1 MMVPRGAVT
10 LRAFSRLSQPT
21 QLDWRLKVTQFKGRV
36 LPAAFLPFA
45 VLTASILP
53 GCSSDDHDQGQGHGD
68 IKTVYR
74 DKVVNLPGST
84 ENESYVDDLS
94 GSEELSAHIIAPPD
108 NADAIFAPV
117 PPPEVNGTTA
127 RETEP
132 TVIKDFSKFAV
143 NDDLTITRGKLNHVR
158 DEAIISADFRLGKS
172 LSLVPLNRSEGQFS
186 FQRTTASADY
196 AIDQGQNIILA
207 VNADPYDM
215 TQGWNVGLIKTNGIT
230 YTGFSDATEQA
241 VVVYK
246 DGRVDILEQVPS
258 FKLKLYANGQA
269 AGELGAVHYYENA
282 SQVNRTFSRGTST
295 KELYPAESY
304 RGTVDMRGR
313 KGALIRAE
321 ANAISVVER
330 GNGQPSVQLPPLSGN
345 VVERVEDRANYVIPA
360 GHALL
365 VDDGAFA
372 IGSHVDI
379 RYETDDPTWNDVD
392 SAIGAGFG
400 RGLLVKDGQLGSNQ
414 GESAASSRTAF
425 GIRADGSFFFLTVDK
440 PAGSQTDGI
449 TETKLAQI
457 MMGYGAVR
465 AVNFDGGGSTTLVGR
480 LPGERYTHLLN
491 VPSDGPERVTAT
503 KWGLKL
509 DASKASYATTSVAVY
524 PRDITLLAGSTYR
537 RFRGVGYDSRSWQGG
552 GEIPDYGISNAAL
565 GLIDPRTGTFRA
577 GDANAQGYVV
587 VQVGQSKGV
596 ARVRVT
602 REIDEIRF
610 DTQEKAVDSGAVVTL
625 SPHLLSNGA
634 EVVYS
639 GGVIQYSV
647 DNAADCAV
655 DAQKGTVTVAH
666 VQGKSCIITAS
677 AAGKST
683 QLKLNI
689 GVAPMIVADFEGD
702 TSMFAAAGARQKTVL
717 LGKVTDQV
725 FAGTTSMKLS
735 WTADPKQPGT
745 FGAYLTDPKKVTK
758 LVGYPKY
765 LGVNVYIPDELAG
778 KVWWVRGLL
787 NDADGKSVTINYNND
802 GDALPERGWHFMKAE
817 IPAGYREPFVFNQ
830 PFRFLVLKT
839 AERIDSSI
847 ILDNF
852 TAIYSDNTDLSGPG
866 VTTSPAADAEINT
879 ASPTISLQV
888 NDTSGVKFDSA
899 YVAIDGVDVS
909 ATLTNNGKD
918 RVEYAAQNLRDGWH
932 RVDYR
937 ISDVNGNVTAD
948 DYLFSVKTGAPR
960 LFIDSDGVTFY
971 PGGTFQLPIRVEG
984 GGAAFSD
991 LGLSLDYDVTK
1002 ADMTVVD
1009 ADLHASNVT
1018 SASGHW
1024 EGHFTGFGAGTSV
1037 VAYLKLHVRDY
1048 IQNTAV
1054 SVVVNG
1060 TLDGTTYR
1068 HPVIRKEVGSRYR
1081 LMTQWGISGQTL
1093 QMLVVDPLG
1102 HAAPGVTVET
1112 FTYDSV
1118 NDTIK
1123 NVTVLGVTNAEGK
1136 LDVAV
1141 PTVPSSTSAL
1151 YRAYDAQGSS
1161 LMTQVQALVERL
1173 TASPRY
1179 LYLTPGNDAR
1189 SVNVTWYTSTAIA
1202 GSQVRFGTGT
1212 GALDQLR
1219 EGTSAILPFFYG
1231 AEAGVVRV
1239 HHATL
1244 DNLTPGTRYRY
1255 QVGDGAAN
1263 VSTERSF
1270 TTDDGDDNVNIH
1282 LFGDTQ
1288 TLPDTNI
1295 FNGNGLVTELYR
1307 KMQAQLPKGDLIL
1320 HAGDFTDDLTDYRLV
1335 RLFLEALEGEDM
1347 MDSRLFVTAEGNHEV
1362 LNEGAD
1368 KFATMFP
1375 YPQRSSGVPSPL
1387 DRAVYSFDYGNAHI
1401 AVISS
1406 ELADESDWTKMM
1418 TWLLND
1424 MTASTKTWKLVMLH
1438 RPPYNGNPDSGN
1450 GRVMKYLPQLVDEA
1464 GIDLVISGHDHMYSR
1479 SLPMLAGQPNPAGAT
1494 YLIAGSDSAKYY
1506 DNNGSG
1512 IARFADVLFD
1522 DNVNTYTTLQ
1532 IRGREL
1538 HVLTRTLNGT
1548 VVDDNVLAPRASH

>member
-1 MMVPRGAVT
+1 MT
-10 LRAFSRLSQPT
+10 Y
-21 QLDWRLKVTQFKGRV
+21 FKGRIGPV
-36 LPAAFLPFA
+36 TFLPF
-45 VLTASILP
+45 VVMTASILP
-53 GCSSDDHDQGQGHGD
+53 GCSDDSHGEV
-68 IKTVYR
+68 KTVYR
-74 DKVVNLPGST
+74 DRTVNLPGRT
-84 ENESYVDDLS
+84 ENVSYVDDLS
-94 GSEELSAHIIAPPD
+94 GDEELSAHIIPPPD
-108 NADAIFAPV
+108 NADALFAPV
-117 PPPEVNGTTA
+117 PAPVVEGTTA

-132 TVIKDFSKFAV
+132 TVISDFSKFAV
-143 NDDLTITRGKLNHVR
+143 NDDLTITRGKLNHTR
-158 DEAIISADFRLGKS
+158 NEAIISADFKLGQS
-172 LSLVPLNRSEGQFS
+172 LSMVPLNRSQGQFT
-186 FQRTTASADY
+186 FERTTTTADY
-196 AIDQGQNIILA
+196 AIDQHHQNIILA
-207 VNADPYDM
+207 VNADPYDV
-215 TQGWNVGLIKTNGIT
+215 TQGWNMGLIKAGGLT
-230 YTGFSDATEQA
+230 YTGFSDANEQA

-246 DGRVDILEQVPS
+246 DGRVDILEQVPR
-258 FKLKLYANGQA
+258 FTLKLYSNGQS
-269 AGELGAVHYYENA
+269 AGALGAVHYFDNA
-282 SQVNRTFSRGTST
+282 SQTNKVFSRGTST
-295 KELYPAESY
+295 KELYSAESY

-313 KGALIRAE
+313 KGVLIRAE

-330 GNGQPSVQLPPLSGN
+330 GNGQPSVQLPPLSGE
-345 VVERVEDRANYVIPA
+345 VVARVDDVANYVIPA
-360 GHALL
+360 GRALL

-372 IGSHVDI
+372 VGARIDI

-400 RGLLVKDGQLGSNQ
+400 RGLLVKDGALGSNQ
-414 GESAASSRTAF
+414 GEVAASSRTAF

-440 PAGSQTDGI
+440 PVGSQTDGI
-449 TETKLAQI
+449 TETKLAQLMI
-457 MMGYGAVR
+457 GYGAVR

-503 KWGLKL
+503 KWGLVL
-509 DASKASYATTSVAVY
+509 DATKASYETTNVAVY

-537 RFRGVGYDSRSWQGG
+537 RFRGVGYDSRSWEGG
-552 GEIPDYGISNAAL
+552 GEVPDYGISDASL
-565 GLIDPRTGTFRA
+565 GLIDPHTGTFRA
-577 GDANAQGYVV
+577 GDQNAQGYVV

-602 REIDEIRF
+602 NEIDEIRF
-610 DTQEKAVDSGAVVTL
+610 DTQEKAVDSGATVTL
-625 SPHLLSNGA
+625 SPKLLSGGA

-647 DNAADCAV
+647 DNSADCAL
-655 DAQKGTVTVAH
+655 DAQTATVTAAH
-666 VQGKSCIITAS
+666 VQGRSCTITAT

-702 TSMFAAAGARQKTVL
+702 TSMFVAAGARQKTVKL
-717 LGKVTDQV
+717 EKVTDQV

-735 WTADPKQPGT
+735 WTADPGQPGT

-778 KVWWVRGLL
+778 KVWWVRGLI

-817 IPAGYREPFVFNQ
+817 IPGGYREPFVFNQ

-852 TAIYSDNTDLSGPG
+852 TAIYSDNTDLTGPG
-866 VTTSPAADAEINT
+866 VTTSPAADAEIT
-879 ASPTISLQV
+879 SASPVISLQV

-909 ATLTNNGKD
+909 GQLTNNGKD
-918 RVEYAAQNLRDGWH
+918 RVEYAAKSLRDGWH

-960 LFIDSDGVTFY
+960 LFVDSEGVTFY

-984 GGAAFSD
+984 GAAAFTD
-991 LGLSLDYDVTK
+991 LGLSLDYDATK

-1009 ADLHASNVT
+1009 ADLHAANVT
-1018 SASGHW
+1018 SRVGHW
-1024 EGHFTGFGAGTSV
+1024 DGHFTGFGPGTSV

-1048 IQNTAV
+1048 VQNTAV

-1060 TLDGTTYR
+1060 TLDGATFY

-1081 LMTQWGISGQTL
+1081 LMTQWGISGSAL
-1093 QMLVVDPLG
+1093 QMLVVDPVG
-1102 HAAPGVTVET
+1102 KPAPGVTVET
-1112 FTYDSV
+1112 FTYNSA
-1118 NDTIK
+1118 NDTIA
-1123 NVTVLGVTNAEGK
+1123 NITVLGTTDSEGK
-1136 LDVAV
+1136 L
-1141 PTVPSSTSAL
+1141 TVPLPSVTNSSTAL

-1161 LMTQVQALVERL
+1161 LMTQVQTLVERL
-1173 TASPRY
+1173 TPSPRY
-1179 LYLTPGNDAR
+1179 LYLTPGQDTR
-1189 SVNVTWYTSTAIA
+1189 SVNVTWYTSTDVT
-1202 GSQVRFGTGT
+1202 GSQVRFGTGS
-1212 GALDQLR
+1212 LDQTR
-1219 EGTSAILPFFYG
+1219 EGTSTILPFFYG
-1231 AEAGVVRV
+1231 TEAGVVRV
-1239 HHATL
+1239 HHVTL
-1244 DNLTPGTRYRY
+1244 DNLAPGTQYRY

-1263 VSTERSF
+1263 VATERRF
-1270 TTDDGDDNVNIH
+1270 TTDDGDDQVNIH

-1288 TLPDTNI
+1288 TLSDTNV

-1307 KMQAQLPKGDLIL
+1307 KMQAQLPKGDLIM
-1320 HAGDFTDDLTDYRLV
+1320 HAGDVTDDLTDYRLV
-1335 RLFLEALEGEDM
+1335 RLFLEAMEGEDM

-1368 KFATMFP
+1368 KFAAMFP
-1375 YPQRSSGVPSPL
+1375 YPQRNSGVASPL
-1387 DRAVYSFDYGNAHI
+1387 DKAVYSFDYGNAHV

-1406 ELADESDWTKMM
+1406 ELADEGDWTKMM
-1418 TWLLND
+1418 TWLLAD

-1438 RPPYNGNPDSGN
+1438 RPPYNGNPESGN
-1450 GRVMKYLPQLVDEA
+1450 GRVMKYLPQVVDEA

-1479 SLPMLAGQPNPAGAT
+1479 SLPLLSGQPNPAGAT

-1506 DNNGSG
+1506 DNNGTG

-1532 IRGREL
+1532 IRGGQL
-1538 HVLTRTLNGT
+1538 NVLTRTLNGT
-1548 VVDDNVLAPRASH
+1548 VVDDTVLSPRSAR